1 MGRRKPVTLPH
12 RLGVRV
18 GCPFIRQV
26 CRSSSSRSSHSQ
38 APTSAS
44 LTGQARRQHD
54 YSKYSSESKKKKSPL
69 LGPSDRVTES
79 ENRARG
85 RESYLRRLRLSE
97 PQRNNQF
104 FLGAIVATVDLTIKS
119 FIYP

>member
-1 MGRRKPVTLPH
+1 MITVS
-12 RLGVRV
+12 
-18 GCPFIRQV
+18 IR
-26 CRSSSSRSSHSQ
+26 
-38 APTSAS
+38 
-44 LTGQARRQHD
+44 
-54 YSKYSSESKKKKSPL
+54 SKKKKKSPL